1 MVWICKARVLL
12 SFLLYFLSGFCQ
24 ARVSFSFFSPRI
36 GDLIIKNLIVKTLT
50 TLIVTTFGKEFA
62 LHICTSFKM
71 IPFINKTVDILI
83 PESIEAR
90 TVNVR
95 EVIDEFR
102 GQVDDYTSFFEAIVF
117 MAPGRFRVTFKSAR
131 KMEIAKNSGLVV
143 RGFPV
148 EFKSV
153 SPYKW
158 VNITRLS
165 YGIPEVAIQ
174 EVLSPYGK
182 IRLVKSEVYSN
193 IYTGVRQVLME
204 ITKDIPTRVN
214 IAGHWCFVHYR
225 GQKRT
230 CFECGEEGHQRDKCP
245 RKKTSAQPVVVEAP
259 VSNTMSSTNI
269 NFPRTEVVQPME
281 AVQTT
286 VPPDVVSSSDT
297 LPNVEEVSNDPPD
310 RTIIA
315 PVIEGL
321 LAAVSAVESNDPPV
335 DTVVT
340 PVDKENDRPQTRSKS
355 KKSGQRERSRSRSP
369 VDRRPDTPA
378 EVSSPE
384 INESRQL
391 ADDTVPPAFNQV
403 VRSPDAMHGP
413 DDITSQTPLID
424 LPSITSDEDAGSV
437 SDASLGL
444 SLGDV
449 STLEDVL
456 DRYKDCL
463 NTDTPLTQF
472 APNLPCP
479 TQDRVV
485 FDNGPENTLLSDES
499 FIVTRFSG
507 NISSHEEDEED

>member
-1 MVWICKARVLL
+1 
-12 SFLLYFLSGFCQ
+12 
-24 ARVSFSFFSPRI
+24 
-36 GDLIIKNLIVKTLT
+36 
-50 TLIVTTFGKEFA
+50 
-62 LHICTSFKM
+62 M
-71 IPFINKTVDILI
+71 IPFINKTVDVLI
-83 PESIEAR
+83 PEPIEAR

-102 GQVDDYTSFFEAIVF
+102 GQVEDYTSFFEAIVF

-131 KMEIAKNSGLVV
+131 KMEIAMNAGLIV
-143 RGFPV
+143 RGYPV

-165 YGIPEVAIQ
+165 YGIPDVAIQ

-204 ITKDIPTRVN
+204 IRKDIPTRVN

-245 RKKTSAQPVVVEAP
+245 RKQTSAPPVVVGATAHNTTS
-259 VSNTMSSTNI
+259 SNN
-269 NFPRTEVVQPME
+269 NNLPPTEVVQTME

-286 VPPDVVSSSDT
+286 VPPDVVSTSV
-297 LPNVEEVSNDPPD
+297 LPPNAEEVLNDPPA
-310 RTIIA
+310 REVIVPII
-315 PVIEGL
+315 EDL
-321 LAAVSAVESNDPPV
+321 LAAVDDVGSTDPPV
-335 DTVVT
+335 DVAVV
-340 PVDKENDRPQTRSKS
+340 PVEAAIKRPKARSKS
-355 KKSGQRERSRSRSP
+355 STQASQRERSRSRSP
-369 VDRRPDTPA
+369 VDRSPDTPA
-378 EVSSPE
+378 VMSSPE
-384 INESRQL
+384 VRESRPL
-391 ADDTVPPAFNQV
+391 ADDNVPPAPNQV
-403 VRSPDAMHGP
+403 VRYHDTAHGSE
-413 DDITSQTPLID
+413 DFTSQTPLID
-424 LPSITSDEDAGSV
+424 LPSITSDEDAGNV

-456 DRYKDCL
+456 DRYKDCVT
-463 NTDTPLTQF
+463 TDTPLTQF
-472 APNLPCP
+472 SPNLPCP
-479 TQDRVV
+479 TKERVV